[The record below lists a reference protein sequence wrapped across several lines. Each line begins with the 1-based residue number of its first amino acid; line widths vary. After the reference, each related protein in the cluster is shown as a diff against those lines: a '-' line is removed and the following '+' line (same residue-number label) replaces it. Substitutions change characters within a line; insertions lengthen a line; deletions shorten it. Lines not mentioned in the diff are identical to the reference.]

1 MNSKEERKRNG
12 MKNGGGMSKEKRKM
26 QGRKK
31 RGEKERRDG
40 KYEERI
46 RTEKQ

>member
-1 MNSKEERKRNG
+1 MKMWKG
-12 MKNGGGMSKEKRKM
+12 MRKEKGKM
-26 QGRKK
+26 QERKK
-31 RGEKERRDG
+31 RGVEERRDG

>member
-1 MNSKEERKRNG
+1 MRNG
-12 MKNGGGMSKEKRKM
+12 KRKM
-26 QGRKK
+26 QERTK

-46 RTEKQ
+46 RTEK